1 LSKASGTPAFAFMN
15 HGGKRKGAGR
25 KAKRHADGSRVEPSH
40 QRRPRFTKSRPLHV
54 TLEVSEEVPN
64 LRAASMAPVVSD
76 AIGRANRRVD
86 FRVVHLCLLGTH
98 VHLIAEADG
107 PEALASGMKSLN
119 GTIAKAVN
127 KRLGRKGRVLASR
140 FHLHVLRT
148 KTEVRNAVQY
158 VLRNAE
164 RHGLHEAWPGWVGGP
179 GKGTAAL
186 GMPRPDP
193 LSTAAWFPYWAERE
207 LLVAPTQI
215 PASVVRPAE
224 CYLMKLA
231 FEGAPLSFA
240 APMRCASGMSRQKSR
255 ARAEPEGERGQ
266 EPGTAPNRVPRQ
278 RRECRVAACASAV
291 EPVAGSFA
299 RAKTRCAQE
308 SPWPPSGTGST
319 MPARSGASRPLIGAT
334 SA

>member
-1 LSKASGTPAFAFMN
+1 MGYDIRVGSGSSMSSPHDIGPAMAKKKHQSKASGTPAFAFMN

-54 TLEVSEEVPN
+54 TLEVKEEVPN
-64 LRAASMAPVVSD
+64 LRAANMTPVVSD

-98 VHLIAEADG
+98 VHLICEADG
-107 PEALASGMKSLN
+107 PEALASGMKCLN
-119 GTIAKAVN
+119 ATIAKAVN

-140 FHLHVLRT
+140 YHLHVLRT

-179 GKGTAAL
+179 GRGTAAL

-215 PASVVRPAE
+215 PASVVRPAR

-240 APMRCASGMSRQKSR
+240 KPMRSASGTPRQRSR
-255 ARAEPEGERGQ
+255 ARAEPGVERGQ
-266 EPGTAPNRVPRQ
+266 EMGTAPNRVARR
-278 RRECRVAACASAV
+278 RRERRAA
-291 EPVAGSFA
+291 
-299 RAKTRCAQE
+299 
-308 SPWPPSGTGST
+308 
-319 MPARSGASRPLIGAT
+319 AT
-334 SA
+334 

>member
-1 LSKASGTPAFAFMN
+1 MVAKEWLYSLEAPICMGYDVRVESGSSMSSPHDIEPAMAKTKHLTKASGTPAFAFMN

-54 TLEVSEEVPN
+54 TLEVNEEVPN
-64 LRAASMAPVVSD
+64 LRAAHMAPVVSD

-86 FRVVHLCLLGTH
+86 FRVVHVCLLGTH
-98 VHLIAEADG
+98 VHLICEADG
-107 PEALASGMKSLN
+107 PEALARGMKSLN
-119 GTIAKAVN
+119 ATIAKAVN
-127 KRLGRKGRVLASR
+127 KWLGRKGRVIASR
-140 FHLHVLRT
+140 YHLHVLRT

-179 GKGTAAL
+179 GRGTAAL

-193 LSTAAWFPYWAERE
+193 LSTAAWFPYWTERE

-215 PASVVRPAE
+215 PASVVRPAQ

-240 APMRCASGMSRQKSR
+240 APMRSASGTPRRRSR
-255 ARAEPEGERGQ
+255 ARAEAEVERGR
-266 EPGTAPNRVPRQ
+266 ELCTSPNQVA
-278 RRECRVAACASAV
+278 RRRLECN
-291 EPVAGSFA
+291 
-299 RAKTRCAQE
+299 
-308 SPWPPSGTGST
+308 
-319 MPARSGASRPLIGAT
+319 GAFT
-334 SA
+334 

>member
-1 LSKASGTPAFAFMN
+1 MSSPHDIEPAMAKKKQPSKASGTPAFPFMN

-54 TLEVSEEVPN
+54 TLEVNEEVPN
-64 LRAASMAPVVSD
+64 LRAANMAPVVSD
-76 AIGRANRRVD
+76 AIGRANRRVA
-86 FRVVHLCLLGTH
+86 FRVVHICLLGTH
-98 VHLIAEADG
+98 VHMICEADG

-119 GTIAKAVN
+119 ATIAKAVN
-127 KRLGRKGRVLASR
+127 KRLGRRGRVIASR

-164 RHGLHEAWPGWVGGP
+164 RHGLHEAWPGRVGGT
-179 GKGTAAL
+179 GRGDGEMAAL

-193 LSTAAWFPYWAERE
+193 LSTAAWFPHWAEQE

-215 PASVVRPAE
+215 PASVVRPAQ

-231 FEGAPLSFA
+231 LEGAPLSFA
-240 APMRCASGMSRQKSR
+240 VPMRSASGTPRQRSR
-255 ARAEPEGERGQ
+255 ARAESEVERGQ
-266 EPGTAPNRVPRQ
+266 GLGTAPNRVARR
-278 RRECRVAACASAV
+278 RRECRAA
-291 EPVAGSFA
+291 
-299 RAKTRCAQE
+299 
-308 SPWPPSGTGST
+308 
-319 MPARSGASRPLIGAT
+319 AT
-334 SA
+334 

>member
-1 LSKASGTPAFAFMN
+1 MSSPHDIEPAMAKKKHLSKVSGLPAFAFMN

-54 TLEVSEEVPN
+54 TLEVNEEVPN
-64 LRAASMAPVVSD
+64 LRAANMAPVVSD

-86 FRVVHLCLLGTH
+86 FCVVHVCVLGTH
-98 VHLIAEADG
+98 VHLICEADG
-107 PEALASGMKSLN
+107 PESLASGMKSLN
-119 GTIAKAVN
+119 GTIARAIN
-127 KRLGRKGRVLASR
+127 KRLGRKGRVIASR

-164 RHGLHEAWPGWVGGP
+164 RHGLHEAWPGGVGGQ

-215 PASVVRPAE
+215 PASVVRPAQ
-224 CYLMKLA
+224 CFLMKLA

-240 APMRCASGMSRQKSR
+240 APIRRATGALRHRSTTRTCPPEVQRRQDLGTTPNQEV
-255 ARAEPEGERGQ
+255 ARR
-266 EPGTAPNRVPRQ
+266 
-278 RRECRVAACASAV
+278 RRECRAAL
-291 EPVAGSFA
+291 
-299 RAKTRCAQE
+299 T
-308 SPWPPSGTGST
+308 
-319 MPARSGASRPLIGAT
+319 
-334 SA
+334 

>member
-1 LSKASGTPAFAFMN
+1 VATICASDQGRCKSSPHDIEPAMAKKKHLSKASGTPAFAFMN

-40 QRRPRFTKSRPLHV
+40 QRRPRFTKSRPLQV
-54 TLEVSEEVPN
+54 TLEVDEEVPN
-64 LRAASMAPVVSD
+64 LRATHMAPVVCD

-86 FRVVHLCLLGTH
+86 FRVVHICVLGSH
-98 VHLIAEADG
+98 VHLICEADG
-107 PEALASGMKSLN
+107 PEALASGIESLN

-127 KRLGRKGRVLASR
+127 KRLGRKGRVIASR

-164 RHGLHEAWPGWVGGP
+164 RHGLHEAWPGGV
-179 GKGTAAL
+179 

-193 LSTAAWFPYWAERE
+193 LSTAAWFPYWAEQE
-207 LLVAPTQI
+207 LLVAPAQI
-215 PASVVRPAE
+215 PASVVRPAQ

-240 APMRCASGMSRQKSR
+240 APMRRAIGVPRHRSK
-255 ARAEPEGERGQ
+255 ARAELEAGRGQ
-266 EPGTAPNRVPRQ
+266 ELGTAPNRVA
-278 RRECRVAACASAV
+278 RRRGECRAA
-291 EPVAGSFA
+291 
-299 RAKTRCAQE
+299 
-308 SPWPPSGTGST
+308 
-319 MPARSGASRPLIGAT
+319 AT
-334 SA
+334 

>member
-1 LSKASGTPAFAFMN
+1 
-15 HGGKRKGAGR
+15 
-25 KAKRHADGSRVEPSH
+25 
-40 QRRPRFTKSRPLHV
+40 
-54 TLEVSEEVPN
+54 
-64 LRAASMAPVVSD
+64 
-76 AIGRANRRVD
+76 
-86 FRVVHLCLLGTH
+86 
-98 VHLIAEADG
+98 LICEADG

-164 RHGLHEAWPGWVGGP
+164 RHGLHEAWPGWARGL

-215 PASVVRPAE
+215 PASVVRPAQ

-240 APMRCASGMSRQKSR
+240 APMRNAMGTPRQRSR
-255 ARAEPEGERGQ
+255 ARAELEAGRGQ
-266 EPGTAPNRVPRQ
+266 ERETAPNRVA
-278 RRECRVAACASAV
+278 RRRCDRRAA
-291 EPVAGSFA
+291 
-299 RAKTRCAQE
+299 
-308 SPWPPSGTGST
+308 
-319 MPARSGASRPLIGAT
+319 AT
-334 SA
+334 

>member
-1 LSKASGTPAFAFMN
+1 MAAKEWQWSLEAPIRMAYDKRVGSGSSMSSPHDIEPAMAKKKHLSKASGTPAFRFMN

-25 KAKRHADGSRVEPSH
+25 KAKRHADGSRVETSH

-54 TLEVSEEVPN
+54 TLDMNEEVPN
-64 LRAASMAPVVSD
+64 LRAAHLAPVVSD

-86 FRVVHLCLLGTH
+86 FRVVHVCLLGTH

-107 PEALASGMKSLN
+107 PEALARGMKSLN
-119 GTIAKAVN
+119 ATIAKAVN
-127 KRLGRKGRVLASR
+127 KRLGRKGRVIASR
-140 FHLHVLRT
+140 YHLHVLRT

-164 RHGLHEAWPGWVGGP
+164 RHGLHEAWPGWGG
-179 GKGTAAL
+179 GSGNGTAAL

-215 PASVVRPAE
+215 PASVVRPAQ

-231 FEGAPLSFA
+231 FEGAPLSFVT
-240 APMRCASGMSRQKSR
+240 PMRSASGTPRQRSGV
-255 ARAEPEGERGQ
+255 RAEPRVERGQ
-266 EPGTAPNRVPRQ
+266 ELGTAPNRVARR
-278 RRECRVAACASAV
+278 RRECRAA
-291 EPVAGSFA
+291 
-299 RAKTRCAQE
+299 
-308 SPWPPSGTGST
+308 
-319 MPARSGASRPLIGAT
+319 AT
-334 SA
+334 

>member
-1 LSKASGTPAFAFMN
+1 MSSPHDIEPAMAKKKHLSKANSTPAFSYMN
-15 HGGKRKGAGR
+15 HGGKRQGAGR
-25 KAKRHADGSRVEPSH
+25 KANRHADGSRVEPSH

-54 TLEVSEEVPN
+54 TLEVNEEVPN
-64 LRAASMAPVVSD
+64 LRAANMAPVLCD
-76 AIGRANRRVD
+76 TIGRANRRAD
-86 FRVVHLCLLGTH
+86 FRVVHVCVLATR
-98 VHLIAEADG
+98 VHLICESDG

-127 KRLGRKGRVLASR
+127 KRLGRKGRVIASR

-164 RHGLHEAWPGWVGGP
+164 RHGLHEAWPGKVGGP
-179 GKGTAAL
+179 GKGTATL

-193 LSTAAWFPYWAERE
+193 LSTAAWFPYWAEQE

-215 PASVVRPAE
+215 PASVVRPAQ

-240 APMRCASGMSRQKSR
+240 APMRSASSTPRQRSR
-255 ARAEPEGERGQ
+255 ARAEPKVEQGQ
-266 EPGTAPNRVPRQ
+266 ELGTAPNRVARR
-278 RRECRVAACASAV
+278 RRECRAD
-291 EPVAGSFA
+291 
-299 RAKTRCAQE
+299 
-308 SPWPPSGTGST
+308 
-319 MPARSGASRPLIGAT
+319 AT
-334 SA
+334 